1 MCPHKETFRCTAGSS
16 GTFLVLF
23 SARPPGG
30 GRVLHLLLPQRPAQ
44 PRLAGAKA
52 LARFPGCADVNS
64 FLPGAEERPA
74 STLPSPGRPAC
85 QRALGAAG
93 RVPGQRGIRA
103 RAPLLCGAA
112 VTWAPPTSSPLAASP
127 RPQLPGGGALGG
139 GRRLGGVRASILSL
153 APGLGVR
160 SPREHLGPGPAWP
173 VGGGH
178 RGPLDGH
185 VGLRAGRRPGRSLTT

>member
-1 MCPHKETFRCTAGSS
+1 MRPHKETFRCTAGSS

-93 RVPGQRGIRA
+93 RAPDQRGIRA
-103 RAPLLCGAA
+103 RAALLCGAA
-112 VTWAPPTSSPLAASP
+112 VTWAPPSTSRPLAASP

-139 GRRLGGVRASILSL
+139 GGGRAAFAPASYLWRRGWAS
-153 APGLGVR
+153 AP
-160 SPREHLGPGPAWP
+160 PEHLGPGPAWP

-178 RGPLDGH
+178 RGPRDGH
-185 VGLRAGRRPGRSLTT
+185 VGLRAGRRPGR